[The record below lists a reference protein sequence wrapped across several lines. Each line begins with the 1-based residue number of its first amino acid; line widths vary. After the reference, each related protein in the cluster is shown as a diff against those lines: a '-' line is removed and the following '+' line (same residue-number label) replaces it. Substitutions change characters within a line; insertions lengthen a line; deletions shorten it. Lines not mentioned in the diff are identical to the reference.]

1 VPGHI
6 AGDFAAAGGVT
17 ELDGIPEVERLG
29 DGEGIGCI
37 MIDVVSAIHLFGPSV
52 TTTVMGTIR

>member
-1 VPGHI
+1 M
-6 AGDFAAAGGVT
+6 
-17 ELDGIPEVERLG
+17 DGIPEVERLG

-52 TTTVMGTIR
+52 NTMVMGTIR